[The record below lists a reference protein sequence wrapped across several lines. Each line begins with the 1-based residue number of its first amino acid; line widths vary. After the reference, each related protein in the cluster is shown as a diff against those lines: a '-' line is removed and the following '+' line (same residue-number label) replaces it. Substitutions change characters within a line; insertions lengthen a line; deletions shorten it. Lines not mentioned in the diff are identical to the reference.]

1 MRVDTSPGGGC
12 AAPAARR
19 DTLEGMNATRRATPL
34 TRAWK
39 VAESATLVL
48 VVLAFVAM
56 VVLVATD
63 HPHRAVLVLVAT
75 LYAAALLRA
84 VWLPY
89 YRPWFA
95 SRHRWSDVAVYVA
108 LASLLWYLSPYTATM
123 GVH

>member
-1 MRVDTSPGGGC
+1 
-12 AAPAARR
+12 
-19 DTLEGMNATRRATPL
+19 MNATRRATPL

-39 VAESATLVL
+39 VAESVTLVL
-48 VVLAFVAM
+48 VLLVFVAI
-56 VVLVATD
+56 VVLVVTN

-75 LYAAALLRA
+75 LYAAAVARA

-95 SRHRWSDVAVYVA
+95 SRHRWSDVAFYVVI
-108 LASLLWYLSPYTATM
+108 ASLVWYLSPYTATM